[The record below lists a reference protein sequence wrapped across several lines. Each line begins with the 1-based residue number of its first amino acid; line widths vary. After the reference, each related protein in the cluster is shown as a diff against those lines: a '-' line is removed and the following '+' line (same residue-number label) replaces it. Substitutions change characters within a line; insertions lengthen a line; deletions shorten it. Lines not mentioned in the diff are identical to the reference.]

1 MIISFEATD
10 VFLFYIFFEAMLI
23 PMYFLIG
30 GFGDR
35 AHEHGEKAAATQRSY
50 AAVKF
55 LLYNLVGGLIM
66 LAAVI
71 GLYVVAGNFSLTEIA
86 EARANGSLDM
96 ATNTER
102 WLFLGFFFA
111 FAVKAPLWPLHTWLP
126 NAMQESTAPV
136 AVLITAVVD
145 KVGTFAML
153 RFCLQL
159 FPEASKWATPAIL
172 VLALI
177 SIIYGALLAVGQ
189 RDIKRLVAYASISHF
204 GFIIMGIFAMTSQGQ
219 SGATLYMVNHGI
231 STAALMLVA
240 GFLISRRGSRLIA
253 DYGGVQKVAP
263 VLAGTFLIGGLATL
277 SLPGLAPFVSEFLVL
292 VGTFTRYPV
301 VGIIAT
307 FGIVLAAL
315 YTLVLYQRTMTG
327 PVKPELARC
336 RTSGCGTRGR
346 RPAGRPAD
354 LPGRLPEAPHAGHR
368 PGGQADHVRRTA
380 EGPHS
385 PRWRRPSERNS
396 RPQPVDNGGRPDLED
411 RRAEDRIRAARA
423 HPDHRRCGDRRG
435 PGRGVRTAQVPL
447 LRPDVRAV
455 VALAAAFAAV
465 VALAADG
472 YGTTKAHIAAMGA
485 IAVDGPA
492 LFLQGTILLA
502 ALVGLF
508 TFAERRLDPEAHGN
522 RVDSFA
528 AQAASVPGSESE
540 KAAVKA
546 GFTTTEVFPLL
557 LFAVAGMLVFP
568 AANDLLTLFV
578 ALEVFSLPLYLLCA
592 LARRKRLMSQEA
604 AVKYFL
610 LGAFASAFTLFGIAL
625 LYGYAG
631 SMSYATIAQV
641 VDGTVRTSTRRSPAP
656 WATTRCC

>member
-1 MIISFEATD
+1 MSFPLLTATAVLPAVGAIATAAVPAARRNAAKALALLVSLGTLALAIAILVRFDPDGDRYQLTESHSWIKEFGVRYELGVDGIAVALIALTALLIPFIILAGWNDADPLETGSKRWRPTQGFFALILAVEAMVIISFEATD

-35 AHEHGEKAAATQRSY
+35 AHEHGEEAASTQRSY

-71 GLYVVAGNFSLTEIA
+71 GLYVVAGNFSLQEIA
-86 EARANGSLDM
+86 AARASGSLDM

-126 NAMQESTAPV
+126 NAMGEATAPV

-159 FPEASKWATPAIL
+159 FPEASKWATPVIL

-204 GFIIMGIFAMTSQGQ
+204 GFIVLGIFAMTSQGQ

-292 VGTFTRYPV
+292 VGAFARYPV

-327 PVKPELARC
+327 PVKPEVASMPDLKMREIAVV
-336 RTSGCGTRGR
+336 TPLIVLLVVLGVYPKPIADVVN
-346 RPAGRPAD
+346 PAVKQTLSD
-354 LPGRLPEAPHAGHR
+354 VHKK
-368 PGGQADHVRRTA
+368 D
-380 EGPHS
+380 
-385 PRWRRPSERNS
+385 
-396 RPQPVDNGGRPDLED
+396 PQPEVE
-411 RRAEDRIRAARA
+411 AAR
-423 HPDHRRCGDRRG
+423 
-435 PGRGVRTAQVPL
+435 
-447 LRPDVRAV
+447 
-455 VALAAAFAAV
+455 
-465 VALAADG
+465 
-472 YGTTKAHIAAMGA
+472 
-485 IAVDGPA
+485 
-492 LFLQGTILLA
+492 
-502 ALVGLF
+502 
-508 TFAERRLDPEAHGN
+508 
-522 RVDSFA
+522 
-528 AQAASVPGSESE
+528 
-540 KAAVKA
+540 
-546 GFTTTEVFPLL
+546 
-557 LFAVAGMLVFP
+557 
-568 AANDLLTLFV
+568 
-578 ALEVFSLPLYLLCA
+578 
-592 LARRKRLMSQEA
+592 
-604 AVKYFL
+604 
-610 LGAFASAFTLFGIAL
+610 
-625 LYGYAG
+625 
-631 SMSYATIAQV
+631 
-641 VDGTVRTSTRRSPAP
+641 
-656 WATTRCC
+656 

>member
-1 MIISFEATD
+1 MSFPLLTATAVLPAVGAIATAAVPAARRNAAKSLALLVSLGTLALAIAILVRFDPDGDRYQFTESHPWIKDFGVRYELGVDGIAVALIALTALLMPFIILAGWNDADPLETGSKRWRPTQGFFALILAVEAMVIISFAATD

-35 AHEHGEKAAATQRSY
+35 AHEHGEEAASTQRSY

-71 GLYVVAGNFSLTEIA
+71 GLYVVAGNFSLQDIA
-86 EARANGSLDM
+86 AARANGSLDM

-126 NAMQESTAPV
+126 NAMGEATAPV

-159 FPEASKWATPAIL
+159 FPEASKWATPVIL

-204 GFIIMGIFAMTSQGQ
+204 GFIVLGIFAMTSQGQ

-240 GFLISRRGSRLIA
+240 GFLISRRGSRLLA

-292 VGTFTRYPV
+292 VGAFARYPV

-327 PVKPELARC
+327 PVKPEVASMPDLKIREIAVV
-336 RTSGCGTRGR
+336 TPLIVLLVVLGVYPKPIADVVN
-346 RPAGRPAD
+346 PAVKQTLSD
-354 LPGRLPEAPHAGHR
+354 VNKK
-368 PGGQADHVRRTA
+368 D
-380 EGPHS
+380 
-385 PRWRRPSERNS
+385 
-396 RPQPVDNGGRPDLED
+396 PQPEVE
-411 RRAEDRIRAARA
+411 AAR
-423 HPDHRRCGDRRG
+423 
-435 PGRGVRTAQVPL
+435 
-447 LRPDVRAV
+447 
-455 VALAAAFAAV
+455 
-465 VALAADG
+465 
-472 YGTTKAHIAAMGA
+472 
-485 IAVDGPA
+485 
-492 LFLQGTILLA
+492 
-502 ALVGLF
+502 
-508 TFAERRLDPEAHGN
+508 
-522 RVDSFA
+522 
-528 AQAASVPGSESE
+528 
-540 KAAVKA
+540 
-546 GFTTTEVFPLL
+546 
-557 LFAVAGMLVFP
+557 
-568 AANDLLTLFV
+568 
-578 ALEVFSLPLYLLCA
+578 
-592 LARRKRLMSQEA
+592 
-604 AVKYFL
+604 
-610 LGAFASAFTLFGIAL
+610 
-625 LYGYAG
+625 
-631 SMSYATIAQV
+631 
-641 VDGTVRTSTRRSPAP
+641 
-656 WATTRCC
+656 

>member
-1 MIISFEATD
+1 MSFPLLTATAALPAIGAIATAAMPAGRRAAAKWLALLVSLGTLALAAIVAVRFEPGGDRYQLTESHAWIKDFGVRYELGVDGIGVALIALTAVLIPFVILAGWHDADPFEVSDSDSVAGQSKRWRPTQGFFALILSVEAMVILSFEATD
-10 VFLFYIFFEAMLI
+10 VFLFYILFEAMLI

-35 AHEHGEKAAATQRSY
+35 AHTGTEENAAAQRSY

-86 EARANGSLDM
+86 EARAAGTLDM

-102 WLFLGFFFA
+102 LLFLGFFFA

-126 NAMQESTAPV
+126 NAMGEATAPV

-153 RFCLQL
+153 RFCLGL

-177 SIIYGALLAVGQ
+177 SIVYGALLAVGQ

-263 VLAGTFLIGGLATL
+263 VLAGTFLIGALATL

-292 VGTFTRYPV
+292 VGTFARYPV
-301 VGIIAT
+301 IGIIAT

-327 PVKPELARC
+327 PVKEEV
-336 RTSGCGTRGR
+336 RT
-346 RPAGRPAD
+346 
-354 LPGRLPEAPHAGHR
+354 L
-368 PGGQADHVRRTA
+368 
-380 EGPHS
+380 
-385 PRWRRPSERNS
+385 
-396 RPQPVDNGGRPDLED
+396 PDLRLREL
-411 RRAEDRIRAARA
+411 
-423 HPDHRRCGDRRG
+423 
-435 PGRGVRTAQVPL
+435 VVVTPL
-447 LRPDVRAV
+447 
-455 VALAAAFAAV
+455 
-465 VALAADG
+465 
-472 YGTTKAHIAAMGA
+472 
-485 IAVDGPA
+485 
-492 LFLQGTILLA
+492 
-502 ALVGLF
+502 
-508 TFAERRLDPEAHGN
+508 
-522 RVDSFA
+522 
-528 AQAASVPGSESE
+528 
-540 KAAVKA
+540 
-546 GFTTTEVFPLL
+546 
-557 LFAVAGMLVFP
+557 
-568 AANDLLTLFV
+568 
-578 ALEVFSLPLYLLCA
+578 
-592 LARRKRLMSQEA
+592 
-604 AVKYFL
+604 
-610 LGAFASAFTLFGIAL
+610 IAL
-625 LYGYAG
+625 LIFLGVYPKPLTEIVNPAVEHT
-631 SMSYATIAQV
+631 MSDVQQTDPKPEVEAAK
-641 VDGTVRTSTRRSPAP
+641 
-656 WATTRCC
+656 

>member
-1 MIISFEATD
+1 MSFPLLTATAVLPALGAIATAAVPAARREAAKWLALLVSLGTLVLAVVVAVRFEPGGARYQLTESYEWIPAFGVRYELGVDGIGVALMLLTAVLIPFIVLAGWHDADPMETGSRRWRPTQGFFALILLVEAMVILSFEATD

-35 AHEHGEKAAATQRSY
+35 AHQGGEEAAATQRSY

-55 LLYNLVGGLIM
+55 LLYNLAGGLIM

-71 GLYVVAGNFSLTEIA
+71 GLYVAAGSFSLPEIVA
-86 EARANGSLDM
+86 ARASGELEM

-102 WLFLGFFFA
+102 LLFLGFFLA

-126 NAMQESTAPV
+126 NAMGEATAPV

-153 RFCLQL
+153 RFCLGL
-159 FPEASKWATPAIL
+159 FPEASKWATPVVL

-177 SIIYGALLAVGQ
+177 SIVYGALLAVGQ

-204 GFIIMGIFAMTSQGQ
+204 GFIILGVFVMTSQGQ

-292 VGTFTRYPV
+292 VGAFARYPV

-327 PVKPELARC
+327 PVKPEL
-336 RTSGCGTRGR
+336 TK
-346 RPAGRPAD
+346 
-354 LPGRLPEAPHAGHR
+354 L
-368 PGGQADHVRRTA
+368 
-380 EGPHS
+380 
-385 PRWRRPSERNS
+385 
-396 RPQPVDNGGRPDLED
+396 PDL
-411 RRAEDRIRAARA
+411 R
-423 HPDHRRCGDRRG
+423 
-435 PGRGVRTAQVPL
+435 VREL
-447 LRPDVRAV
+447 AV
-455 VALAAAFAAV
+455 VA
-465 VALAADG
+465 
-472 YGTTKAHIAAMGA
+472 
-485 IAVDGPA
+485 
-492 LFLQGTILLA
+492 
-502 ALVGLF
+502 
-508 TFAERRLDPEAHGN
+508 
-522 RVDSFA
+522 
-528 AQAASVPGSESE
+528 
-540 KAAVKA
+540 
-546 GFTTTEVFPLL
+546 PL
-557 LFAVAGMLVFP
+557 
-568 AANDLLTLFV
+568 
-578 ALEVFSLPLYLLCA
+578 
-592 LARRKRLMSQEA
+592 
-604 AVKYFL
+604 
-610 LGAFASAFTLFGIAL
+610 IAL
-625 LYGYAG
+625 LIFLGVYPKPLTDLVNPAVRHT
-631 SMSYATIAQV
+631 MSDVQQHDPEPEVEAAK
-641 VDGTVRTSTRRSPAP
+641 
-656 WATTRCC
+656 